1 MNFKNKLEEIK
12 KGFEA
17 TKEYV
22 LHPIAALFSSKK
34 LQTTQSLHN
43 ILETNQ
49 QKSPNKHFMSMSEQ
63 EWVLCM

>member
-22 LHPIAALFSSKK
+22 LHPIAAL
-34 LQTTQSLHN
+34 
-43 ILETNQ
+43 I
-49 QKSPNKHFMSMSEQ
+49 
-63 EWVLCM
+63 